1 MDDVSR
7 QAGFKLI
14 EETIGL
20 FSMKIISNEYNET
33 PGYENTF
40 NSVHEIVFKV
50 EEDEPEIYAVGI
62 LFCLAMMSFA
72 DAAPRGFS
80 ENYFIPYED
89 WSLGCFVNGLEYKH
103 GSICYSA
110 DYLSGRMM
118 KTDVIFYK
126 DGTVTLT
133 TRNRGKSA
141 DKWLTLL
148 QGKKHLQKIDTG
160 RRLGC

>member
-1 MDDVSR
+1 MDYASR
-7 QAGFKLI
+7 QAGFKLM

-20 FSMKIISNEYNET
+20 FNMKIISNEYKET
-33 PGYENTF
+33 PGYEDTV
-40 NSVHEIVFKV
+40 NSFHKIVFKV

-72 DAAPRGFS
+72 DAAPRGIS
-80 ENYFIPYED
+80 ENYFIPDED
-89 WSLGCFVNGLEYKH
+89 WSLGYFVDGLEYKY

-118 KTDVIFYK
+118 KTDVIFDK
-126 DGTVTLT
+126 DGKVTLT

-141 DKWLTLL
+141 DKWLTFLR
-148 QGKKHLQKIDTG
+148 GKKHLQKVK
-160 RRLGC
+160 